1 MSLTRH
7 LSRGRLAGLLLGLLL
22 LACPVRAWAQS
33 CAATLVP
40 VAFGVYNPR
49 STTPNNSTGS
59 ATVICSGV
67 LGIGVTL
74 LLTYEVKLGPG
85 GSGNQLARQMRNARG
100 STLNYTLRA
109 NSANG
114 AIWGDRLGGTTSQID
129 GWLLGVFNAP
139 RVYTIYGRI
148 PALQNVAIGSYT
160 DSVLVTV
167 SF

>member
-1 MSLTRH
+1 M
-7 LSRGRLAGLLLGLLL
+7 LL

-33 CAATLVP
+33 CSATLVP

-59 ATVICSGV
+59 ATVNCTGI

-74 LLTYEVKLGPG
+74 LVTYEVRLGPG
-85 GSGNQLARQMRNARG
+85 GSGNQMLRQMRNAG
-100 STLNYTLRA
+100 GTTLNYSLRA

-114 AIWGDRLGGTTSQID
+114 AIWGDGISGGTTTLGG
-129 GWLLGVFNAP
+129 GWLLGVLTAP

-148 PALQNVAIGSYT
+148 PALQNVAVGSYS